1 MSRSRAYMPVSDD
14 AAVCMESTSQI
25 RVHGLIRIFGI
36 VHHTGQ
42 TFFDRLIFEVLAQLS
57 LSDGHPVVKTKKK
70 PVHRRT
76 DPSGSFPLAGV
87 LVWLS
92 MCWLDSRIRFAHQME
107 LLIQHKKA
115 GIENTWSTSFSA
127 VFALEIRG
135 DRPAGGLPFNCSSP
149 HRSFAPPK
157 TC

>member
-14 AAVCMESTSQI
+14 AAVCMESISQI
-25 RVHGLIRIFGI
+25 RIHGLIP
-36 VHHTGQ
+36 
-42 TFFDRLIFEVLAQLS
+42 FFDRLIFEVLAQLS
-57 LSDGHPVVKTKKK
+57 LTDGHPVVKTKKK

-92 MCWLDSRIRFAHQME
+92 MCRLDSRIRFAHQME
-107 LLIQHKKA
+107 LLTQHKKA
-115 GIENTWSTSFSA
+115 GIVNTWSTSFSA
-127 VFALEIRG
+127 VFALEICG
-135 DRPAGGLPFNCSSP
+135 DRPAGDLPFNCSSP
-149 HRSFAPPK
+149 HRSFAPQK